1 MQYNQKL
8 GDVTGSILA
17 GMLILESLQN
27 LVPNG
32 MILYLIYLVL
42 GTVIVT
48 NKLNRIIREKQGNEE
63 SEESEEW
70 YQQRLRD

>member
-63 SEESEEW
+63 SEEW

>member
-17 GMLILESLQN
+17 GMLILEALQN

-63 SEESEEW
+63 SEEW

>member
-17 GMLILESLQN
+17 GMMIFDALQN
-27 LVPNG
+27 LIPNG
-32 MILYLIYLVL
+32 MYLYLLYLVL

-63 SEESEEW
+63 SEEW